1 MSVRLCLGM
10 RHSGRFE
17 AMVSEK
23 GAAAIEFAL
32 LLPVLAMLVFG
43 MIDFG
48 RMLWFQEVLVN
59 ATRDGVR
66 QGTLFNS
73 GNGQSEIQAII
84 SQALNNGGVPAD
96 GLSVSVNGLGTGQ
109 GNPLSVT
116 STIPWQ
122 FMIID
127 SLIPA
132 LTTNQLQA
140 TVVMMNE

>member
-1 MSVRLCLGM
+1 M
-10 RHSGRFE
+10 RQ
-17 AMVSEK
+17 AWK
-23 GAAAIEFAL
+23 IKKCAL
-32 LLPVLAMLVFG
+32 RAWCGGHGIRPIASCAGHLVFG

-48 RMLWFQEVLVN
+48 RMLWFQEILVN

-84 SQALNNGGVPAD
+84 SQALNNGGVPAG
-96 GLSVSVNGLGTGQ
+96 GLSVSVNGLGSGT

-116 STIPWQ
+116 STLPWN
-122 FMIID
+122 FMVID
-127 SLIPA
+127 GLIPG
-132 LTTNQLQA
+132 LTINQLQA

>member
-1 MSVRLCLGM
+1 M
-10 RHSGRFE
+10 RQ
-17 AMVSEK
+17 AWKIKKVCTSER
-23 GAAAIEFAL
+23 GAAAMEFAL
-32 LLPVLAMLVFG
+32 LLPVLATLVFG

-48 RMLWFQEVLVN
+48 RMLWFQEILVN

-84 SQALNNGGVPAD
+84 SQALNNGGVPAG
-96 GLSVSVNGLGTGQ
+96 GLSVSVNGLGRGT

-116 STIPWQ
+116 STLPWN
-122 FMIID
+122 FMVID
-127 SLIPA
+127 GLIPGV
-132 LTTNQLQA
+132 TINQLQA